1 MEKKIKLI
9 HIITHLPVGGAQDN
23 TLYTLEL
30 LDKKK
35 YDIYLCCNLNGELV
49 NRAKGINQIKL
60 INVPYLQREV
70 NLFND
75 IYAFIKI
82 FKIIK
87 KGSFDIIHT
96 HSSKAGFIGRIAAKL
111 NDVPLVIHTVHGFP
125 FNDFMFF
132 IKKHFF
138 IYIEKLLSKWTDALI
153 TVSNLNKQKIID
165 LKISEE
171 SKIHNI
177 YSGIDLNLFEYKKD
191 LSFRKKIN
199 ISNEKILIG
208 SVGRLSYQKDPMIMV
223 DAFKIISDRFPNAH
237 LVLIGDGILMGAIV
251 ERLNELNLNE
261 KVHLTGNISSPWEV
275 YRSLD
280 LFIMSSIYE
289 GLGRSI
295 TEAMCC
301 GVPVVCTAV
310 EGVPEI
316 VKDGITGLLV
326 MPKDIEGLA
335 RSIIECLENMED
347 AKKRALEGQKFV
359 NDNFSVI
366 KMVEDIDNLYREL
379 I

>member
-1 MEKKIKLI
+1 MGKKIKLI

-35 YDIYLCCNLNGELV
+35 YEIYLCCNLKGELV
-49 NRAKGINQIKL
+49 NRAKGIKKIKL
-60 INVPYLQREV
+60 INVPYLQREI

-87 KGSFDIIHT
+87 KGSFDIVHT

-111 NDVPLVIHTVHGFP
+111 YDVPLVIHTVHGFP
-125 FNDFMFF
+125 FNDFMFY

-165 LKISEE
+165 LKISKE

-177 YSGIDLNLFEYKKD
+177 YSGIDLNLFEDKKD
-191 LSFRKKIN
+191 ISFRKKIN
-199 ISNEKILIG
+199 ISSEKILIG
-208 SVGRLSYQKDPMIMV
+208 SVGRLSHQKDPLTMI

-237 LVLIGDGILMGAIV
+237 LVLIGDGILMEAIV
-251 ERLNELNLNE
+251 KRLNKLNLNE

-275 YRSLD
+275 YQSLD

-316 VKDGITGLLV
+316 VKDGITGSLV
-326 MPKDIEGLA
+326 MPKDFEGLA
-335 RSIIECLENMED
+335 KSIIECLENMED
-347 AKKRALEGQKFV
+347 AKKRACEGQKFV

-366 KMVEDIDNLYREL
+366 KMVEDIDNLYRKL